1 MFETYRPS
9 GKFGARAIPLWTVG
23 LLVTLPLA
31 LVYVILLDVIPL
43 IYVSFLLTLVAGWI
57 LGLVAFYICNFGHV
71 RNSTVAWLVG
81 LSLPAVFLIAKHVI
95 QWNFLQPNLDFFSY
109 IDQRVDEGWMIGRR
123 GQNNQINGFMVYAVW
138 AIEAAIIFFRSPFRA
153 AAQAKEP
160 YSEPL
165 NQWACEQEQIMVLPI
180 SDDQMITKI
189 KAASTVDQL
198 LEIPIPKTDEA
209 TKFAVY
215 NVNSI
220 PGQEMEDAYLS
231 VFLMDLVVGSNGEV
245 EQKMT
250 PLVQSAIL
258 TSAQRYQLA
267 DNASLLKEAMDDYRK
282 SVEEEFNKAD
292 EGEVETMDG

>member
-9 GKFGARAIPLWTVG
+9 GKFGARAIPLWIVG

-57 LGLVAFYICNFGHV
+57 LGLVAYYICNFGHV
-71 RNSTVAWLVG
+71 RNSMVAWLVG
-81 LSLPAVFLIAKHVI
+81 LSLPAVFLIAKHVV

-138 AIEAAIIFFRSPFRA
+138 AIEAGIIFFRSPFRA

-180 SDDQMITKI
+180 SEDEMITKI